1 MFPVIFVLPIM
12 LFLDHSHYPR
22 LAPKAEAP
30 PRAPRRPFAA
40 EAPRSALLAAFPC
53 GFSLRRTATPG
64 CAQIRKMKGIKM
76 LLQFAIPRF
85 LVRGRLAK
93 TNCSLSA
100 PFTGE
105 LTVVASEVRI
115 RSLELQLVRV
125 ETITYAEGTAREAT
139 EIQNLQIGDGDVP
152 RGLAIPLY
160 MIFPRIFTCPT
171 SVSDSFRVEF
181 EVNIIVAFEDG
192 FMVTENFP
200 IRLYRAPVGSSAASA

>member
-1 MFPVIFVLPIM
+1 MAWQARAVARAALCCGGCAEPQAWPQPVPGLSTCSPPAVHFRVFPVIFVLPIM

-85 LVRGRLAK
+85 LASAGARRPAAQPRPRCSRLA
-93 TNCSLSA
+93 
-100 PFTGE
+100 PP
-105 LTVVASEVRI
+105 
-115 RSLELQLVRV
+115 QL
-125 ETITYAEGTAREAT
+125 
-139 EIQNLQIGDGDVP
+139 
-152 RGLAIPLY
+152 
-160 MIFPRIFTCPT
+160 
-171 SVSDSFRVEF
+171 
-181 EVNIIVAFEDG
+181 
-192 FMVTENFP
+192 
-200 IRLYRAPVGSSAASA
+200 AASCAS